1 MVFSSLVFLCI
12 FLPVIFC
19 LHSVMPSIKV
29 KNALLIIASLI
40 FYAFGEPVYVLLMIA
55 SAFLNYLCALLMGK
69 ANRKAVLV
77 IAVVINIG
85 ILCIFKYTGFLVTTV
100 NSVLHT
106 NINVPQ
112 ITLPIGI
119 SFFTFQALSYVI
131 DVYREQV
138 GIQKNFFKVL
148 LYISFFPQLIAGPI
162 VKYRDIALEIDSR
175 RVELREAAPGLR
187 RFICGLAKKILIANT
202 MAAVADNVFSQ
213 GFDTVNVVVAWI
225 GAVAYAMQIY
235 FDFSGYSDMAIGL
248 GRMFGF
254 HFKENFEHPYGSLTI
269 KEFWRRWHISLSS
282 WFKEYVYIPLGGNR
296 KGKTRAGIN
305 KIIVFFL
312 TGLWHG
318 ANWTFVVWG
327 LFHGLFS
334 FFEEFVPALKK
345 LPRVVLHIYTMLVV
359 IVGFVIFRA
368 DTLNQAFLFIGK
380 MFTGFDCSAASM
392 SFACQQMT
400 PFFIAMLA
408 VAVIC
413 CGPIRPLVL
422 RLRADAEKKRRL
434 TSKENLIQMIL
445 YAAAFVLLLWCI
457 IRLSGGSYNPFI
469 YFRF

>member
-1 MVFSSLVFLCI
+1 MDC
-12 FLPVIFC
+12 
-19 LHSVMPSIKV
+19 
-29 KNALLIIASLI
+29 
-40 FYAFGEPVYVLLMIA
+40 
-55 SAFLNYLCALLMGK
+55 SA
-69 ANRKAVLV
+69 
-77 IAVVINIG
+77 
-85 ILCIFKYTGFLVTTV
+85 
-100 NSVLHT
+100 
-106 NINVPQ
+106 
-112 ITLPIGI
+112 
-119 SFFTFQALSYVI
+119 
-131 DVYREQV
+131 
-138 GIQKNFFKVL
+138 
-148 LYISFFPQLIAGPI
+148 
-162 VKYRDIALEIDSR
+162 
-175 RVELREAAPGLR
+175 
-187 RFICGLAKKILIANT
+187 
-202 MAAVADNVFSQ
+202 
-213 GFDTVNVVVAWI
+213 
-225 GAVAYAMQIY
+225 
-235 FDFSGYSDMAIGL
+235 
-248 GRMFGF
+248 
-254 HFKENFEHPYGSLTI
+254 
-269 KEFWRRWHISLSS
+269 
-282 WFKEYVYIPLGGNR
+282 
-296 KGKTRAGIN
+296 
-305 KIIVFFL
+305 
-312 TGLWHG
+312 
-318 ANWTFVVWG
+318 
-327 LFHGLFS
+327 